1 MDGNLAPLDG
11 PISSPPQAHVR
22 AQSLALVARRL
33 DLDEA
38 APEVLNLSADGTI
51 DLAATTAAAVQHNQ
65 LAANLA
71 QEAAFHEVAVTLVA
85 ETATVVNTAAA
96 QLMTIA
102 DVASWESLCLTGV
115 DHATRSIG
123 DHAVR
128 CFRFVVRFGSLTYE
142 DLYDLCGR
150 TQGEKNCHKGIKR
163 LVAEKFFTRLPN
175 LDRKHLFGLHPRIL
189 NVLSSTG
196 QRVHRDEAAIAL
208 ARAAGRQVVFNRRQ
222 DHA

>member
-1 MDGNLAPLDG
+1 MDANLAPLDG

-22 AQSLALVARRL
+22 AQSLTLVARRL
-33 DLDEA
+33 DLEEA

-51 DLAATTAAAVQHNQ
+51 DLAATTVAAVQYNQ
-65 LAANLA
+65 LAATLA
-71 QEAAFHEVAVTLVA
+71 QEDAFHEVAVTLVA
-85 ETATVVNTAAA
+85 ETAIVVNAAAA

-102 DVASWESLCLTGV
+102 DVASWKSLCDTGV

-128 CFRFVVRFGSLTYE
+128 CFRFLVRFGSLTYIE
-142 DLYDLCGR
+142 LYEICGR
-150 TQGEKNCHKGIKR
+150 TRGEKNCHKAIKR
-163 LVAEKFFTRLPN
+163 LVAEEFVTRLPN
-175 LDRKHLFGLHPRIL
+175 LDRRYLFGLHPRIL

-196 QRVHRDEAAIAL
+196 QRVHRDEDAIAE
-208 ARAAGRQVVFNRRQ
+208 ARAAGRQVVYARRQ